1 MSRRVHD
8 AIVTAIRAAGGD
20 VSFATY
26 MELALYGPG
35 GYYERPPVGPHGDFV
50 TAPHVHPVFGRLL
63 ARALLDCR
71 EALGRPEPFRITE
84 VGAGDGTLARQ
95 VIEALGDVPLAYTA
109 VDRSTGALE
118 ALSRLEGLASAT
130 VPPRG
135 AHLLLANE
143 LLDNLPFRRVRMA
156 QVGPVEVRVGESDG
170 HLVERL
176 VPADDE
182 LRRAIGNLPAGEE
195 TVVPEGALAFV
206 DGLPGWMD
214 IAGYVLVIDYGGLG
228 TPGGITHG
236 YRSHTVVED
245 PLDAPGETDITA
257 GVDLA
262 MIASRAEAIGLH
274 AFPSVTQ
281 REALSALGFDGWAR
295 EELARQHA
303 SLDARDGAAAV
314 GAWSD
319 RSRATL
325 LVDPG
330 ALGRFRWLVLA
341 TRGLPAPP
349 WLDAALETSSS

>member
-1 MSRRVHD
+1 MPSRPPLGILGPMSRRVLD

-35 GYYERPPVGPHGDFV
+35 GYYERPPVGPRGDFV

-63 ARALLDCR
+63 ARALRDCW

-118 ALSRLEGLASAT
+118 ALSRLEGLASAN

-156 QVGPVEVRVGESDG
+156 RDGPVEVRVGESDG

-182 LRRAIGNLPAGEE
+182 LRRAIERPADRRGDRG
-195 TVVPEGALAFV
+195 PRGGARLRGRPA
-206 DGLPGWMD
+206 W
-214 IAGYVLVIDYGGLG
+214 
-228 TPGGITHG
+228 
-236 YRSHTVVED
+236 
-245 PLDAPGETDITA
+245 
-257 GVDLA
+257 
-262 MIASRAEAIGLH
+262 
-274 AFPSVTQ
+274 
-281 REALSALGFDGWAR
+281 DGWT
-295 EELARQHA
+295 
-303 SLDARDGAAAV
+303 S
-314 GAWSD
+314 
-319 RSRATL
+319 
-325 LVDPG
+325 
-330 ALGRFRWLVLA
+330 
-341 TRGLPAPP
+341 PA
-349 WLDAALETSSS
+349 TSS